1 MNLKPLLHL
10 ARTLHHIIPTTPYTI
25 HIQTTGQWLVAQNQW
40 TLEQVAYVWFCFVLF
55 CAVGFVCNEAP
66 WHHGTMAPRQ
76 HQSYGQCAFLK
87 PGSVCTESPD
97 VPQRYQAHS
106 SRRWKQ
112 MGLILKQLK
121 GLLAGDTKIRN
132 ILPTEN
138 LLDVID
144 GVLSLHHICDLS
156 VE

>member
-1 MNLKPLLHL
+1 M
-10 ARTLHHIIPTTPYTI
+10 RHHGTT
-25 HIQTTGQWLVAQNQW
+25 
-40 TLEQVAYVWFCFVLF
+40 
-55 CAVGFVCNEAP
+55 AP
-66 WHHGTMAPRQ
+66 WHHGSINHT
-76 HQSYGQCAFLK
+76 GQCAFLK

-106 SRRWKQ
+106 SRRWRQ